1 MADPALAEGFDLR
14 RLPEGFIE
22 NPYPVYAALR
32 EHAPVHVMGQ
42 GPSGEAQVL
51 LSRYADL
58 ERVYKD
64 AAAFS
69 SDKTVEFGAKFR
81 VAEAGPSP
89 LYRHHTQSLVFND
102 PPRHTRVR
110 RIIAGALTPR
120 AVAAMEAGIV
130 ALVDHLLDAA
140 EARGRADLIEDFAA
154 AIPVEVIGNLLGV
167 PRDERGP
174 LRDWSLAILGAL
186 EPVLSPEVEAA
197 GNRAVTAFLAYL
209 ERLVDDR
216 RRNPGDP
223 DKDILTR
230 LIQGEVAGERLSAE
244 ELLQNCI
251 FILNAGHETTTNLIG
266 NGLHLLDERREAR
279 ARLLAE
285 PDLMRKAVEEVL
297 RFESS
302 NQLGNRV
309 ATTSFAMG
317 GREFPAGTQIT
328 LCIGAA
334 NRDPAQF
341 PDPETFDVA
350 RDPNRHLA
358 FASGIHQCVGM
369 AVARLEGRIALS
381 RFLARFPGYRLDGVP
396 ERSQRVRFRG
406 FLRLPARLG

>member
-1 MADPALAEGFDLR
+1 MSRMADPALAEGFDLR

-130 ALVDHLLDAA
+130 AL
-140 EARGRADLIEDFAA
+140 
-154 AIPVEVIGNLLGV
+154 
-167 PRDERGP
+167 
-174 LRDWSLAILGAL
+174 
-186 EPVLSPEVEAA
+186 
-197 GNRAVTAFLAYL
+197 
-209 ERLVDDR
+209 DR
-216 RRNPGDP
+216 
-223 DKDILTR
+223 KS
-230 LIQGEVAGERLSAE
+230 V
-244 ELLQNCI
+244 
-251 FILNAGHETTTNLIG
+251 
-266 NGLHLLDERREAR
+266 
-279 ARLLAE
+279 
-285 PDLMRKAVEEVL
+285 V
-297 RFESS
+297 
-302 NQLGNRV
+302 
-309 ATTSFAMG
+309 
-317 GREFPAGTQIT
+317 
-328 LCIGAA
+328 
-334 NRDPAQF
+334 
-341 PDPETFDVA
+341 
-350 RDPNRHLA
+350 
-358 FASGIHQCVGM
+358 
-369 AVARLEGRIALS
+369 
-381 RFLARFPGYRLDGVP
+381 
-396 ERSQRVRFRG
+396 
-406 FLRLPARLG
+406 